1 MKINIILNASARNP
15 AHAYKARR
23 IKEEIEMLGAN
34 AEIIKNIN
42 LAFLKENKAL
52 AAIGGKCVYLDK
64 DKAAAY
70 LLEKAGCRLYNRARA
85 IELCDDKML
94 THAALCVSGVNM
106 PVTVPAPLCYY
117 ADSPITEEF
126 VSCTEERLGYP
137 FVVKQNRG
145 SFGAEVELIKNRE
158 EFLLAENKL
167 RLTPH
172 FYQQF
177 IAPGGEDVRCIV
189 IGGKFVCAMKRKSTG
204 DFRANIELGGRGER
218 FEADE
223 ELVEMCELA
232 AKTLGLDYCGVD
244 VLLSRDDKKYLCE
257 VNSNAL
263 FSEAERVCAVNI
275 AKKFAELIISE

>member
-1 MKINIILNASARNP
+1 M
-15 AHAYKARR
+15 
-23 IKEEIEMLGAN
+23 
-34 AEIIKNIN
+34 
-42 LAFLKENKAL
+42 
-52 AAIGGKCVYLDK
+52 
-64 DKAAAY
+64 
-70 LLEKAGCRLYNRARA
+70 
-85 IELCDDKML
+85 
-94 THAALCVSGVNM
+94 
-106 PVTVPAPLCYY
+106 
-117 ADSPITEEF
+117 
-126 VSCTEERLGYP
+126 
-137 FVVKQNRG
+137 
-145 SFGAEVELIKNRE
+145 ELIKNRE